1 MNESFLAKTLRWLVY
16 ASAFVPLIIF
26 SQFISPFHFGKVVVL
41 RSIVQVMAVLYLL
54 LIWRDASYRPKGHP
68 LLWTF
73 LSFALAFTLT
83 SLTSVAFLQSFWGTL
98 ERMGGLFTFWHYFI
112 FYVIAVSVLRTRQD
126 WQTLLNIMVGVG
138 VASAI
143 YGFLQKT
150 DWSFILG
157 SGGRSRPFGTIGNA
171 ALFAGY
177 QILVAFL
184 AFTLSAMKRT
194 TPAMRNWY
202 LVAGGTTLL
211 AALSTAVRG
220 SLIGIVVGGLL
231 WALLWSAVNRSKR
244 AKNFLLAGLVALILF
259 VFLGVTLRSTDFI
272 QRSSYLNRI
281 TDFSANTFTVKTR
294 FWAWEAGFKG
304 WSESAKTMLVGWG
317 PENFN
322 VPFSKHFNPKFFTAP
337 GAETF
342 FDRAHNMFVEVV
354 VTMGLLGFLTYL
366 SLFVVSFKTYAGFI
380 RQGGDA
386 RVLGIGFSAMTVAY
400 AIHNS
405 FIFDTSANFL
415 TFFMLLAFVTHVA
428 QRGLDTSLQKP
439 IQGARRV
446 PWTGAQITAASV
458 LTVIVLVTIYST
470 NIRPIKAN
478 YATTRAI
485 IAGWQGDWV
494 GAVNKY
500 REAIAYDTLT
510 GRYEF
515 RHRFAQYLLELSST
529 TDVSKV
535 PNFQEV
541 TLSVI
546 EDVKKNAIDNPQDY
560 LPLLYLSRMYIIL
573 GKGDPASPYNDMA
586 LEMSAR
592 ALEISPTFVRTYYEV
607 GQTYLNKGDLE
618 KAVEWFQKAA
628 QLNPDVAVTYWYIGS
643 VQYQI
648 ASQKGDEA
656 GMKAALAN
664 MSIAVEKGHTLS
676 ESDGVK
682 LAQIFLQLRDFKSMA
697 AIFEQL
703 VGIAPTKTEYWAQLI
718 ATYGELDDRD
728 TVIKTIRRALA
739 IPAVAA
745 DEEFTA
751 KAVATLRQLGVQP

>member
-16 ASAFVPLIIF
+16 TSAFVPLIIF

-41 RSIVQVMAVLYLL
+41 RSIVQLMAALYLL

-68 LLWTF
+68 LLWAF
-73 LSFALAFTLT
+73 LSFTLAFTLT

-112 FYVIAVSVLRTRQD
+112 FYVITVSVLRTRQD

-177 QILVAFL
+177 QILVAFMTL
-184 AFTLSAMKRT
+184 TLSSMKRT

-202 LVAGGTTLL
+202 LIAGGTTLL

-231 WALLWSAVNRSKR
+231 WALLWSAVNRSKK
-244 AKNFLLAGLVALILF
+244 AKTALLIGLTSLVVF
-259 VFLGVTLRSTDFI
+259 VFLGVTLRSTEFI

-294 FWAWEAGFKG
+294 FWAWEAGFQG
-304 WSESAKTMLVGWG
+304 WSENARTILVGWG

-342 FDRAHNMFVEVV
+342 FDRAHNMFVEII
-354 VTMGLLGFLTYL
+354 VTMGLVGFLAYL
-366 SLFVVSFKTYAGFI
+366 SLFVVSFRTYAGFM
-380 RQGGDA
+380 RLDGDT
-386 RVLGIGFSAMTVAY
+386 RILGIGFSAMTVAY

-415 TFFMLLAFVTHVA
+415 TFFMLLAFATHVA
-428 QRGLDTSLQKP
+428 QRGLDASAQKQ
-439 IQGARRV
+439 IQSVRRT
-446 PWTGAQITAASV
+446 PWTGAQTVTASILAI
-458 LTVIVLVTIYST
+458 IVVTTIYAT

-500 REAIAYDTLT
+500 REAIQYDTLT

-529 TDVSKV
+529 TDISKV
-535 PNFQEV
+535 PNFEEV
-541 TLSVI
+541 TLSAI

-573 GKGDPASPYNDMA
+573 GKGNPTSPYNDTA
-586 LEMSAR
+586 LEMSGK

-607 GQTYLNKGDLE
+607 GQTYLNKNEPE
-618 KAVEWFQKAA
+618 KAIEWFQKAA

-643 VQYQI
+643 VQYQVAVQI
-648 ASQKGDEA
+648 NDIA
-656 GMKAALAN
+656 GMKEALAN
-664 MSIAVEKGHTLS
+664 MIIAVQKGHTLS
-676 ESDGVK
+676 ESDGTK
-682 LAQIFLQLRDFKSMA
+682 LVEIFLQLRDFMSMTS
-697 AIFEQL
+697 ILEQL
-703 VGIAPTKTEYWAQLI
+703 VLIAPTKIEYWAQLI
-718 ATYGELDDRD
+718 ATYSELNNKEKM
-728 TVIKTIRRALA
+728 IETIRRALA
-739 IPAVAA
+739 VPEVAA
-745 DEEFTA
+745 DVSFTT
-751 KAVATLRQLGVQP
+751 KAAGTLRELGVQP